1 MLYFIHTSFLGL
13 TLETGL
19 LSVVDF
25 LSVDFF
31 KKLLLLEA
39 VRKNDSS
46 LKNFHHLII
55 FYMQH
60 INKQTQTIVFNV
72 TVSSK
77 YLLNP
82 DYQYCLV
89 VYREPDK

>member
-1 MLYFIHTSFLGL
+1 LPQVLFYTMLYFIHTSFLGL

-46 LKNFHHLII
+46 LKNIHHFNYI
-55 FYMQH
+55 FMQH
-60 INKQTQTIVFNV
+60 INKQ
-72 TVSSK
+72 K
-77 YLLNP
+77 C
-82 DYQYCLV
+82 YQNYCF
-89 VYREPDK
+89 